1 MILENDKTFD
11 RKITFKRSIK
21 KFPPIILLLIKRN
34 LSNFERGG
42 RARARGRK
50 SILPIPPA
58 FQSPSVER
66 KRARHGRSETQCRAA
81 ASLRA
86 GTLKRSRRFTRDNIN
101 LRSRVVP
108 RPAAHSHEG
117 RGGGDPKGNSAVA
130 SKVAGS
136 RARGMKH
143 RVASWD
149 REKFFFSSV
158 HARRVSIHRL
168 HPRVLRNDIRKS
180 V

>member
-1 MILENDKTFD
+1 M
-11 RKITFKRSIK
+11 
-21 KFPPIILLLIKRN
+21 
-34 LSNFERGG
+34 
-42 RARARGRK
+42 
-50 SILPIPPA
+50 
-58 FQSPSVER
+58 
-66 KRARHGRSETQCRAA
+66 
-81 ASLRA
+81 
-86 GTLKRSRRFTRDNIN
+86 
-101 LRSRVVP
+101 P

-117 RGGGDPKGNSAVA
+117 RGGGDPPAKGNSAVA

-149 REKFFFSSV
+149 REKFFFSPSSSV

-180 V
+180 VYHIYTYSKLKVTRKITRRNIVKIHPLFVSSRRLLPLRNEEKRKKKEGEKKKERKRRECNHFTLCSNNDNEATVSLTEQHVTIQSVEAPPK

>member
-1 MILENDKTFD
+1 MEEARPSAERQPLYVQELWNDLAGS
-11 RKITFKRSIK
+11 RE
-21 KFPPIILLLIKRN
+21 IILISGLVSCHVLQRT
-34 LSNFERGG
+34 
-42 RARARGRK
+42 A
-50 SILPIPPA
+50 
-58 FQSPSVER
+58 
-66 KRARHGRSETQCRAA
+66 
-81 ASLRA
+81 
-86 GTLKRSRRFTRDNIN
+86 TR
-101 LRSRVVP
+101 
-108 RPAAHSHEG
+108 E
-117 RGGGDPKGNSAVA
+117 GDPKGNSAVA